1 MSPAS
6 SPLRPHEH
14 AALHLAAQVRLPLL
28 ADLALRLASL
38 VARWAHRA
46 GTRRALRE
54 MDDWQLRD
62 IGLCAA
68 EAHREARKPFWTI

>member
-1 MSPAS
+1 MSPET

-14 AALHLAAQVRLPLL
+14 AALYLAEQARLPVL

-38 VARWAHRA
+38 VALWAHRA

-54 MDDWQLRD
+54 MEDWQLRD
-62 IGLCAA
+62 IGLSAA
-68 EAHREARKPFWTI
+68 EAQREARKPFWTL